1 MKLLALLT
9 DAYGAPGGIAQYN
22 RDFLE
27 ALAASNQIETI
38 HCVVRAGQ
46 AKEVPE
52 KITQL
57 APINN
62 KLVYSIKSIQQAI
75 SLKPDILF
83 CGHINLLPLASL
95 IARITGTKIW
105 LQIHGIDAWE
115 KVSGITARKIEKV
128 VFVTSVSR
136 YTRQQFLKWANLKPS
151 TVKVLPNTIAKIRHC
166 ERSAAISSQ
175 KIILTVGRLSSSEQY
190 KGQDSIINCLPEL
203 IKQQP
208 DIHYIIAGEGDDKPR
223 LQKLTSDLNIEEH
236 VTFVGELN
244 KEKLNQLYQQADLFA
259 MPSTGE
265 GFGIVFLEAMSHGTP
280 ALSLNKDGSRD
291 PLQDGNLGIVATKE
305 TLYKEIL
312 KALKNKPEKDLAEKV
327 QKTFGKKNFNQH
339 VNDLLSSLVL
349 NGL

>member
-9 DAYGAPGGIAQYN
+9 DAFGALGGIAQYN

-75 SLKPDILF
+75 SLNPDILF
-83 CGHINLLPLASL
+83 CGHINLLPLVSL

-105 LQIHGIDAWE
+105 LQIHGLDAWE
-115 KVSGITARKIEKV
+115 KTSGITARQMENV
-128 VFVTSVSR
+128 AFVTSVSR

-151 TVKVLPNTIAKIRHC
+151 TVKVLPNTIEPSDGEHNAV
-166 ERSAAISSQ
+166 ISSQ

-190 KGQDSIINCLPEL
+190 KGQDRILNCLPEL

-208 DIHYIIAGEGDDKPR
+208 DIHYIIAGDGDDKPR

-236 VTFVGELN
+236 VTFAGELN

-259 MPSTGE
+259 MPSTSE
-265 GFGIVFLEAMSHGTP
+265 GFGIVYLEAMSHGTP
-280 ALSLNKDGSRD
+280 ALGLNKDGSRD

-305 TLYKEIL
+305 TFCKEIL
-312 KALKNKPEKDLAEKV
+312 KALNNKPDKELATQV

-339 VNDLLSSLVL
+339 VERLLTDVNRLPS
-349 NGL
+349 